1 MAKTDIMG
9 LLTGG
14 LSQATDPMTAG
25 TYRERMLAR
34 GAKRAE
40 QLGGAVRGML
50 GGGAPIEQQIQ
61 EGLLAKQKEQQRMV
75 SGFSQLSPEEQK
87 NTINA
92 LRAKGDSSSLA
103 LATQL
108 AQQMQQERQ
117 ATLSEERI
125 ALQRKQLEAQ
135 SEKLLAGDREAI
147 REASEASEKAGARAS
162 QLLGLADD
170 YARLRP
176 MGGAGGKAYS
186 LWTKTFG
193 TQGEV
198 DRVKTNFQAIIN
210 TDIINNLPP
219 GVASDK
225 DVEMAKS
232 GFMNNSWSAEEIEQF
247 LRGQAKLA
255 AYAAEREDAKATWM
269 EENQGSLAGFNSFW
283 RDTINQEG
291 YKEEIRQ
298 KYNLP
303 AYDIPP
309 PDVIFDPTKAP
320 KLPPSAKTMTIR
332 ELRNRSGV

>member
-1 MAKTDIMG
+1 MARTDIMG
-9 LLTGG
+9 LLTGVPKQG
-14 LSQATDPMTAG
+14 IDPLSAG
-25 TYRERMLAR
+25 TFAQRTLAR
-34 GAKRAE
+34 QQQNIDTMKRG
-40 QLGGAVRGML
+40 LGML
-50 GGGAPIEQQIQ
+50 SGRAPIEQQIQ
-61 EGLLAKQKEQQRMV
+61 EGLLAKQKERQSMV

-117 ATLSEERI
+117 ADLSEKRI
-125 ALQRKQLEAQ
+125 ELQEKQLEAQ
-135 SEKLLAGDREAI
+135 SEKLLSEDKKAI
-147 REASEASEKAGARAS
+147 REASEASASAGARAT

-269 EENQGSLAGFNSFW
+269 AENRGSLAGFNSFW

-303 AYDIPP
+303 AYDIQP
-309 PDVIFDPTKAP
+309 PDVDFDITKAP
-320 KLPPSAKTMTIR
+320 KLPPSAKTMSIR
-332 ELRNRSGV
+332 QIRNRSGV

>member
-1 MAKTDIMG
+1 MATDIMG
-9 LLTGG
+9 LLTGVSKRG
-14 LSQATDPMTAG
+14 IDPMNTG
-25 TYRERMLAR
+25 SFRERQLQYGAERAR
-34 GAKRAE
+34 GL
-40 QLGGAVRGML
+40 QQAVRGML
-50 GGGAPIEQQIQ
+50 TGRAPIEQQIQ
-61 EGLLAKQKEQQRMV
+61 EALLAKQKEQQSMV

-117 ATLSEERI
+117 ATLSEKRI
-125 ALQRKQLEAQ
+125 ELEEEQLKAQ
-135 SEKLLAGDREAI
+135 SERLLAGDRQAI
-147 REASEASEKAGARAS
+147 REASKASEKAGARAS

-170 YARLRP
+170 YARLKP

-186 LWTKTFG
+186 LWAKTFG
-193 TQGEV
+193 TQDEV
-198 DRVKTNFQAIIN
+198 ERIKTQFQSIIN

-225 DVEMAKS
+225 DIEMAKS

-303 AYDIPP
+303 AYDMPLP
-309 PDVIFDPTKAP
+309 EATFDPTKAP
-320 KLPPSAKTMTIR
+320 PIPPSAKTMSVREIR
-332 ELRNRSGV
+332 NISGV

>member
-1 MAKTDIMG
+1 MARTDIMG
-9 LLTGG
+9 LLTGVPKQG
-14 LSQATDPMTAG
+14 IDPLSAG
-25 TYRERMLAR
+25 TFAQRTLAR
-34 GAKRAE
+34 QQQNIDTMKRG
-40 QLGGAVRGML
+40 LGML
-50 GGGAPIEQQIQ
+50 SGRAPIEQQIQ

-125 ALQRKQLEAQ
+125 ELQREQLQAQ
-135 SEKLLAGDREAI
+135 SEKLLSEDRKAI
-147 REASEASEKAGARAS
+147 REASKASQDAGARAS
-162 QLLGLADD
+162 RLLGLADD

-176 MGGAGGKAYS
+176 VGGIRGSAYTA
-186 LWTKTFG
+186 WTKTFG

-198 DRVKTNFQAIIN
+198 DRVKLEFQNLVN

-225 DVEMAKS
+225 DIEMAKS
-232 GFMNNSWSAEEIEQF
+232 GFMNPKWNPDQIEQF

-255 AYAAEREDAKATWM
+255 AFDAEREDAKATWM
-269 EENQGSLAGFNSFW
+269 EENRGSLAGFNSFW

-303 AYDIPP
+303 VYDIPL
-309 PDVIFDPTKAP
+309 PDVDFDSTKAP
-320 KLPPSAKTMTIR
+320 TLPPSAKTMTIR